1 MEHLFLLKSVQVI
14 DPDGPWHEQVVDVLL
29 DHGQIA
35 KIGETIRHSEAI
47 ELHEP
52 GSYLSRGWIDGQVH
66 FREPGDE
73 TKEGIMQGL
82 QAAAQGGFASVA
94 ILPSTRPCVDH
105 SSAVRNVLSL
115 ANRAHSEGVPTIALP
130 LACVTEQAQGKQ
142 LSEMHDLSMAGAVGF
157 TDDAPLDHVGA
168 LQRALTYGETH
179 GKVIIDVPYDRELN
193 AGGIMHEGIVSTEMG
208 VLGIPSEA
216 ESIRIARNLNVLKYA
231 GGRLHLSVLTTSEGV
246 ELVAKPKEGLQITCG
261 TTALHL
267 MYTDSDLK
275 EFNGSLR
282 VISPSVPVK
291 IGTRFVKASWTA
303 PLTLWSD
310 HRPEDLEHHDVE
322 FMLSPEGVASLPSA
336 FALALQG
343 LTEHTNDMGQL
354 QCGYPCF
361 YKRTC
366 EGVVHTPKRSSK
378 EHVSMSRGFIPNT
391 ACAESR
397 NKRSQHPSPSI
408 KFEWC
413 CPWRIPRRSSLGKD
427 KLGLSLW
434 AHVWQGHQDQTIHDP
449 ESVRVAFQISGHSPP
464 THLQQTLDMVR

>member
-29 DHGQIA
+29 DHGRIA
-35 KIGETIRHSEAI
+35 EIGETIRHSEAK
-47 ELHEP
+47 ELYKP
-52 GSYLSRGWIDGQVH
+52 GSCLSRGWIDGQVH

-73 TKEGIMQGL
+73 TKEGILQGL
-82 QAAAQGGFASVA
+82 QAAAQGGFTSVA

-115 ANRAHSEGVPTIALP
+115 ADRAHSEGVPTVALP

-157 TDDAPLDHVGA
+157 TDDVPLDHVGA
-168 LQRALTYGETH
+168 LQRALTYGEMH

-216 ESIRIARNLNVLKYA
+216 ESIRIARNLNVLNYA

-246 ELVAKPKEGLQITCG
+246 ELVRQAKKEGLQITCG

-267 MYTDSDLK
+267 MYTDNDLK
-275 EFNGSLR
+275 DFNGSLR
-282 VISPSVPVK
+282 VSSPFRSSEDRDALREGVLD
-291 IGTRFVKASWTA
+291 GTIDIVV
-303 PLTLWSD
+303 SD

-343 LTEHTNDMGQL
+343 LTEHTNDMQQACNAVIRAFTSGPAKVLSTHSEAIEQGACIDVTWFHPKQPHVPNHATKGVNIPPL
-354 QCGYPCF
+354 PSNLS
-361 YKRTC
+361 
-366 EGVVHTPKRSSK
+366 GVV
-378 EHVSMSRGFIPNT
+378 
-391 ACAESR
+391 
-397 NKRSQHPSPSI
+397 
-408 KFEWC
+408 
-413 CPWRIPRRSSLGKD
+413 LGVFRD
-427 KLGLSLW
+427 DRAW
-434 AHVWQGHQDQTIHDP
+434 
-449 ESVRVAFQISGHSPP
+449 VRTS
-464 THLQQTLDMVR
+464 